1 MKETY
6 RTLGDAEI
14 YGAGTRFAET
24 AGACCSP
31 RAAAAKANMP
41 ETAEKRC

>member
-1 MKETY
+1 MKEAY
-6 RTLGDAEI
+6 RTSGDAEI
-14 YGAGTRFAET
+14 YGAWTKFADT

-41 ETAEKRC
+41 ETAEKGC